1 MASSGILITLLFI
14 GYALFAKWMARS
26 SITGPIVF
34 TVAGLVLAADLFS
47 TGTSPFSFS
56 VALGSDTVQIILE
69 VTLVIILFS
78 DAVMIDTRAARREA
92 FLPGRLLGIGLP
104 LTIVAGTLLALVVF
118 PGITFWPAAVLAII
132 LAPTDAALGQAVV
145 SNPDVPAMVRQ
156 GLGIESGLNDGI
168 AVPLLAVAVA
178 AAASE
183 MQNAAEIAT
192 VFAREIG
199 MAIVVGMA
207 IGWIGAKVVDLAAR
221 RSWTGREGM
230 QLAVPLLAILCYFGA
245 VEVGGSGFI
254 AAFIGGLTF
263 GYLMRAKHPR
273 ICEFSET
280 VGHLLTMVAFFIFGS
295 LILAPSLEFITARMV
310 VYAVLSLTVVR
321 LLPVAIALI
330 GTNLRLNTQLFV
342 GWFGPRG
349 LASLVFIGTV
359 VVEASP
365 EDGQVIIAAGA
376 VTVGLS
382 VLLHGLTAWPAS
394 VRYATWYRRMAGQPD
409 AEHMAESQAV
419 TVRPPSRLMRRVPPH
434 PPEADVPPQTPR

>member
-1 MASSGILITLLFI
+1 MASSAILITLLFI
-14 GYALFAKWMARS
+14 GYALFAKRMAQS
-26 SITGPIVF
+26 SVTGPIVF
-34 TVAGLVLAADLFS
+34 TIAGLVLAADLFG
-47 TGTSPFSFS
+47 TGTPLFSFS
-56 VALGSDTVQIILE
+56 AALTSDAIQIILE
-69 VTLVIILFS
+69 LTLVVILFS
-78 DAVMIDTRAARREA
+78 DAVMIDARAARKEA
-92 FLPGRLLGIGLP
+92 FLPSRLLGIGLP
-104 LTIVAGTLLALVVF
+104 LTIVVGTVVALIVF

-178 AAASE
+178 GASSE
-183 MQNAAEIAT
+183 MQTAAEIGT
-192 VFAREIG
+192 VFIREIG
-199 MAIVVGMA
+199 LAIVVGVA
-207 IGWIGAKVVDLAAR
+207 IGWIGAKVVDLAAN

-230 QLAVPLLAILCYFGA
+230 QLAVPLLAILCYLGA

-263 GYLMRAKHPR
+263 GSLMRAKHPR

-280 VGHLLTMVAFFIFGS
+280 VGHLLTMAAFFIFGA
-295 LILAPSLEFITARMV
+295 LILAPALEFITARMV
-310 VYAVLSLTVVR
+310 VYAILSLTVVR
-321 LLPVAIALI
+321 LLPVAVALI
-330 GTNLRLNTQLFV
+330 GTSLRFNTQLFV

-359 VVEASP
+359 VVDASP
-365 EDGQVIIAAGA
+365 EDGQAIIAAGA

-382 VLLHGLTAWPAS
+382 VLLHGVTAWPSS
-394 VRYATWYRRMAGQPD
+394 VRYAAWYRRMAGQPD
-409 AEHMAESQAV
+409 AELMAESQSV

-434 PPEADVPPQTPR
+434 PPEGDASSQTT